1 MDAAKLSSSR
11 TALLFSLSLLIPA
24 SAFSQTAAFNLNG
37 SGTNATTVTLV
48 GTTPSPVSVA
58 STLTPT
64 TEITYSATTS
74 YDAGSNGVKW
84 MCLNPSPVGIING
97 TCDNVSSLVT
107 PDTLYLQIG
116 QNANS
121 SQLPATQH
129 TATIT
134 LTPTDASGAP
144 AATITV
150 NYTPGSNGGTTSGVL
165 SASPSSPSTS
175 VAYQSSTTLF
185 FNLVSTSTTP
195 LVFTLQSPQVPWAT
209 NFITTSGS
217 SSTGTVVSGNPAQV
231 QVTLNGFGQGQT
243 TLSTTLSVVYG
254 GNTLSIPLT
263 FGNGVNA
270 GSGSGGT
277 GTIQFSPSSVSWT
290 YSAGG
295 NFPPQTA
302 LNVTSSTGAASFT
315 ASASPAN
322 SWFSIVPTSGNLPN
336 ILTVEPTANIASL
349 ATGAYTG
356 VVTVFGSDGSQASFN
371 VNLTVNGGTTNGLTL
386 SPNPISMQA
395 AVNGSSVQQ
404 AVTVTSVTGGT
415 LSASVTGSGLS
426 VAVSNSTVVANVST
440 SAITVTGNPAGL
452 ANGTY
457 IGSLTVTVGGVSQA
471 VQVSFI
477 VGTGSGSGGTGTI
490 SAAPS
495 AVNFVYEMNSGMSPN
510 QQQQVFLAG
519 SGNYTAAVTNSSGGS
534 WLSVSSTSGS
544 LPTQSFQINTSAS
557 GLAAGTYTGAV
568 TFTNTSTNQTAVVS
582 VNLVVTGTTAIYTS
596 PGDLIF
602 SYIAGT
608 TSPTQFQNLSLLA
621 SDNSAVAV
629 TAAISNPSNSP
640 WLTITS
646 NGSSIAGQA
655 AYAVTVNAANTAN
668 GLYTGYITV
677 TAATGNSPITVPVVL
692 NVVGSSTGG
701 GGGSLTLGTS
711 SLTFQPAL
719 NGVATTQQLSVS
731 ATNATSFTASAS
743 TNSGNSTW
751 LSVSPAGSSVTNTTL
766 TVTANPAG
774 LIAGTYS
781 GQITLVSGSGTQT
794 VPVTMIV
801 GGGTGT
807 GGNITVTANGGT
819 STSPSLTYTA
829 QSVGATVPSQ
839 YLSVTSASGSSPIS
853 FTATLSGSSCAWVNL
868 GIVAGQAYQ
877 TPLANLNVGAATTGL
892 ASGTYN
898 CTLTLTPTGGTA
910 VTVPL
915 TLTVIGL
922 PTISVSTTT
931 LSFAYSAGSSTPTAQ
946 TVTVT
951 GAGSAAA
958 TFTAA
963 ATTTGS
969 PSGWLSVIPTSGS
982 ASASAPAPLTVSV
995 DPTGLVA
1002 GTYTGTI
1009 SVTPGS
1015 GSAGGGTVAVTL
1027 TVTAPTPSI
1036 STVVNGASFLGGAVS
1051 PGEFVS
1057 ILGTS
1062 LGPITPLG
1070 PSIDSTGKISTTL
1083 GNVQVFFSATP
1094 APLTYV
1100 SSGQINCIVPYG
1112 VSGLSTVPIQVKFL
1126 AQPSNV
1132 VTQNVQNS
1140 APGIFS
1146 ATGNGTGQGAILN
1159 QNNTLNTLTNPAAK
1173 GSIIQIYMTGEG
1185 NTSPS
1190 GTDGAITANATT
1202 VPVLPVAVMIGGQPA
1217 TVVFKGEA
1225 PGIVAGVL
1233 QLNVTIPP
1241 TVTLGANQVSV
1252 TIGSNTSQA
1261 SLTVAVQ

>member
-1 MDAAKLSSSR
+1 MDAAKLFFSR
-11 TALLFSLSLLIPA
+11 TALLLSLSLLIPA

-37 SGTNATTVTLV
+37 SGTNATTVTLI

-84 MCLNPSPVGIING
+84 MCLNPSPAGTING

-129 TATIT
+129 MATIT
-134 LTPTDASGAP
+134 LTGTDGSTG
-144 AATITV
+144 TITV

-195 LVFTLQSPQVPWAT
+195 LVFTLQSPQVSWAT
-209 NFITTSGS
+209 NFITTNGS
-217 SSTGTVVSGNPAQV
+217 SSTGTVVSGNPVQV
-231 QVTLNGFGQGQT
+231 QVTLNGFGQAQT
-243 TLSTTLSVVYG
+243 TLSTSLSVVYG

-277 GTIQFSPSSVSWT
+277 GTIQFSPSSVSWS

-295 NFPPQTA
+295 NFPPQTS
-302 LNVTSSTGAASFT
+302 LNVTSTTGAATFT

-336 ILTVEPTANIASL
+336 IITVEPTANIASL

-371 VNLTVNGGTTNGLTL
+371 VNLTVNGGTTNGLTV
-386 SPNPISMQA
+386 SPNPISMQT

-426 VAVSNSTVVANVST
+426 VTVSNATVVANVPT
-440 SAITVTGNPAGL
+440 SAITVTANPAGL

-471 VQVSFI
+471 VQVSFV
-477 VGTGSGSGGTGTI
+477 VGTGSGGGGGTGSI

-495 AVNFVYEMNSGMSPN
+495 AVNFVYEINSGMQIN

-519 SGNYTAAVTNSSGGS
+519 SGNYTATVTNSSGGS

-544 LPTQSFQINTSAS
+544 LPSQFFQIVANAS
-557 GLAAGTYTGAV
+557 GLAAGPYTGAV
-568 TFTNTSTNQTAVVS
+568 TFTNTSTSQTAVVS
-582 VNLVVTGTTAIYTS
+582 VNLLVTGTTAIYTS
-596 PGDLIF
+596 PGDLVF

-655 AYAVTVNAANTAN
+655 AYAVTVNASNVAN

-677 TAATGNSPITVPVVL
+677 TAATGNSPVTVPVVL

-711 SLTFQPAL
+711 SLTFQAAL
-719 NGVATTQQLSVS
+719 NGAATTQQLSVS
-731 ATNATSFTASAS
+731 ATSATSFTASAS
-743 TNSGNSTW
+743 ANSGNSTW

-801 GGGTGT
+801 GGGGGT

-819 STSPSLTYTA
+819 ATSPSLTFTA

-877 TPLANLNVGAATTGL
+877 TPLANLNVGATTTGL

-922 PTISVSTTT
+922 PTISVSTTA
-931 LSFAYSAGSSTPTAQ
+931 LSFSYSAGSSAPTAQ

-963 ATTTGS
+963 ATTTGT
-969 PSGWLSVIPTSGS
+969 PSGWLSVTPTTGS

-1036 STVVNGASFLGGAVS
+1036 TTVVNGASFLGGAVS

-1132 VTQNVQNS
+1132 VTQNVQAS

-1159 QNNTLNTLTNPAAK
+1159 QNNTLNTLTNPATK

-1190 GTDGAITANATT
+1190 GTDGAITGNATT
-1202 VPVLPVAVMIGGQPA
+1202 VPVLRVAVMIGGQPA

-1241 TVTLGANQVSV
+1241 TVTSGANQVSV

-1261 SLTVAVQ
+1261 NLTVAVQ

>member
-1 MDAAKLSSSR
+1 MDAAKRFFSR
-11 TALLFSLSLLIPA
+11 TAFLFPLALLIPA
-24 SAFSQTAAFNLNG
+24 SAFSQTAFSPSLTSITLVGRTPQTDTISSTTSTAITF
-37 SGTNATTVTLV
+37 NATTTY
-48 GTTPSPVSVA
+48 TTGDLPW
-58 STLTPT
+58 LT
-64 TEITYSATTS
+64 IDAGATTDHLS
-74 YDAGSNGVKW
+74 G
-84 MCLNPSPVGIING
+84 
-97 TCDNVSSLVT
+97 LVT
-107 PDTLYLQIG
+107 PANLYVLVG
-116 QNANS
+116 QQANGAGF
-121 SQLPATQH
+121 LPGLH
-129 TATIT
+129 TASIT
-134 LTPTDASGAP
+134 LHDPTGASGAP
-144 AATITV
+144 DTV
-150 NYTPGSNGGTTSGVL
+150 ILVSYTTGSNGGTTSGVL

-175 VAYQSSTTLF
+175 VTYQGSTILY
-185 FNLVSTSTTP
+185 FNLVSSSTTP
-195 LVFTLQSPQVPWAT
+195 VSFSLQTPSPSWAT
-209 NFITTSGS
+209 NFVTSSGSTSG
-217 SSTGTVVSGNPAQV
+217 TVISGSPAQV
-231 QVTLNGFGQGQT
+231 QVTLNGFNQAQT
-243 TLSTTLSVVYG
+243 SLSTTLSVIYG
-254 GNTLSIPLT
+254 GNTLTIPLT

-277 GTIQFSPSSVSWT
+277 GTIQFSPSSVSWS

-295 NFPPQTA
+295 NFPPQTS
-302 LNVTSSTGAASFT
+302 LNVTSTTGAATFT

-336 ILTVEPTANIASL
+336 IITVEPTANIASL

-371 VNLTVNGGTTNGLTL
+371 VNLTVNGGTTNGLTV
-386 SPNPISMQA
+386 SPNPISMQT

-426 VAVSNSTVVANVST
+426 VTVSNATVVANVPT
-440 SAITVTGNPAGL
+440 SAITVTANPAGL

-471 VQVSFI
+471 VQVSFV
-477 VGTGSGSGGTGTI
+477 VGTGSGGGGGTGSI

-495 AVNFVYEMNSGMSPN
+495 AVNFVYEINSGMQIN

-519 SGNYTAAVTNSSGGS
+519 SGNYTATVTNSSGGS

-544 LPTQSFQINTSAS
+544 LPSQFFQIVANAS
-557 GLAAGTYTGAV
+557 GLAAGPYTGAV
-568 TFTNTSTNQTAVVS
+568 TFTNTSTSQTAVVS
-582 VNLVVTGTTAIYTS
+582 VNLLVTGTTAIYTS
-596 PGDLIF
+596 PGDLVF

-655 AYAVTVNAANTAN
+655 AYAVTVNASNVAN

-677 TAATGNSPITVPVVL
+677 TAATGNSPVTVPVVL

-711 SLTFQPAL
+711 SLTFQAAL
-719 NGVATTQQLSVS
+719 NGAATTQQLSVS
-731 ATNATSFTASAS
+731 ATSATSFTASAS

-801 GGGTGT
+801 GGGGGT

-819 STSPSLTYTA
+819 ATSPSLTFTA

-877 TPLANLNVGAATTGL
+877 TPLANLNVGATTTGL

-922 PTISVSTTT
+922 PTISVSTTA
-931 LSFAYSAGSSTPTAQ
+931 LSFSYSAGSSAPTAQ

-963 ATTTGS
+963 ATTTGT
-969 PSGWLSVIPTSGS
+969 PSGWLSVTPTTGS

-1036 STVVNGASFLGGAVS
+1036 TTVVNGASFLGGAVS

-1132 VTQNVQNS
+1132 VTQNVQAS

-1159 QNNTLNTLTNPAAK
+1159 QNNTLNTLTNPATK

-1190 GTDGAITANATT
+1190 GTDGAITGNATT

-1241 TVTLGANQVSV
+1241 TVTSGANQVSV

-1261 SLTVAVQ
+1261 NLTVAVQ

>member
-1 MDAAKLSSSR
+1 MDAAKLFFSR
-11 TALLFSLSLLIPA
+11 TALLLSLSLLIPA

-37 SGTNATTVTLV
+37 SGTNATTVTLI

-84 MCLNPSPVGIING
+84 MCLNPSPAGTING

-129 TATIT
+129 MATIT
-134 LTPTDASGAP
+134 LTGTDGSTG
-144 AATITV
+144 TITV

-195 LVFTLQSPQVPWAT
+195 LVFTLQSPQVSWAT
-209 NFITTSGS
+209 NFITTNGS
-217 SSTGTVVSGNPAQV
+217 SSTGTVVSGNPVQV
-231 QVTLNGFGQGQT
+231 QVTLNGFGQAQT
-243 TLSTTLSVVYG
+243 TLSTSLSVVYG

-277 GTIQFSPSSVSWT
+277 GTIQFSPSSVSWS

-295 NFPPQTA
+295 NFPPQTS
-302 LNVTSSTGAASFT
+302 LNVTSTTGAATFT

-336 ILTVEPTANIASL
+336 IITVEPTANIASL

-371 VNLTVNGGTTNGLTL
+371 VNLTVNGGTTNGLTV
-386 SPNPISMQA
+386 SPNPISMQT

-426 VAVSNSTVVANVST
+426 VTVSNATVVANVPT
-440 SAITVTGNPAGL
+440 SAITVTANPAGL

-471 VQVSFI
+471 VQVSFV
-477 VGTGSGSGGTGTI
+477 VGTGSGGGGGTGSI

-495 AVNFVYEMNSGMSPN
+495 AVNFVYEINSGMQIN

-519 SGNYTAAVTNSSGGS
+519 SGNYTATVTNSSGGS

-544 LPTQSFQINTSAS
+544 LPSQFFQIVANAS
-557 GLAAGTYTGAV
+557 GLAAGPYTGAV
-568 TFTNTSTNQTAVVS
+568 TFTNTSTSQTAVVS
-582 VNLVVTGTTAIYTS
+582 VNLLVTGTTAIYTS
-596 PGDLIF
+596 PGDLVF

-655 AYAVTVNAANTAN
+655 AYAVTVNASNVAN

-677 TAATGNSPITVPVVL
+677 TAATGNSPVTVPVVL

-711 SLTFQPAL
+711 SLTFQAAL
-719 NGVATTQQLSVS
+719 NGAATTQQLSVS
-731 ATNATSFTASAS
+731 ATSATSFTASAS

-801 GGGTGT
+801 GGGGGT

-819 STSPSLTYTA
+819 ATSPSLTFTA

-877 TPLANLNVGAATTGL
+877 TPLANLNVGATTTGL

-922 PTISVSTTT
+922 PTISVSTTA
-931 LSFAYSAGSSTPTAQ
+931 LSFSYSAGSSAPTAQ

-963 ATTTGS
+963 ATTTGT
-969 PSGWLSVIPTSGS
+969 PSGWLSVTPTTGS

-1036 STVVNGASFLGGAVS
+1036 TTVVNGASFLGGAVS

-1132 VTQNVQNS
+1132 VTQNVQAS

-1159 QNNTLNTLTNPAAK
+1159 QNNTLNTLTNPATK

-1190 GTDGAITANATT
+1190 GTDGAITGNATT

-1241 TVTLGANQVSV
+1241 TVTSGANQVSV

-1261 SLTVAVQ
+1261 NLTVAVQ

>member
-1 MDAAKLSSSR
+1 MDAAKLSFSR
-11 TALLFSLSLLIPA
+11 TAFLFSLALLIPA

-37 SGTNATTVTLV
+37 SGTNATTVTLI
-48 GTTPSPVSVA
+48 GTNPSPVSVA

-64 TEITYSATTS
+64 TEITYQAITTYGADSA
-74 YDAGSNGVKW
+74 GVRW
-84 MCLNPSPVGIING
+84 MCLNPSNG
-97 TCDNVSSLVT
+97 GTVVNTCDSLSGLVT
-107 PDTLYLQIG
+107 PDTLNLQIG

-121 SQLPATQH
+121 SQLTATQH

-134 LTPTDASGAP
+134 LTATDASGAP
-144 AATITV
+144 PATITV

-175 VAYQSSTTLF
+175 VAYQSSTILF

-195 LVFTLQSPQVPWAT
+195 LVFTLQTPQVPWAT

-217 SSTGTVVSGNPAQV
+217 SSTGTVASGNPAQV
-231 QVTLNGFGQGQT
+231 QVTLNGFGQAQT

-277 GTIQFSPSSVSWT
+277 GTIQFSPSSVSWS

-302 LNVTSSTGAASFT
+302 LNVTSTTGAASFT

-322 SWFSIVPTSGNLPN
+322 SWFSVVPTSGNLPN
-336 ILTVEPTANIASL
+336 IITVEPTANIASL

-371 VNLTVNGGTTNGLTL
+371 VNLTVNGGTTNGLTV

-426 VAVSNSTVVANVST
+426 VVVSNSTVMANVPT

-457 IGSLTVTVGGVSQA
+457 IGSLTVTAGGVSQA

-477 VGTGSGSGGTGTI
+477 VGTGGSGGGTGTI

-495 AVNFVYEMNSGMSPN
+495 AVNFVYEINSGMQIN

-519 SGNYTAAVTNSSGGS
+519 SGNYTATVTNSSGGS

-544 LPTQSFQINTSAS
+544 LPAQFFQIVANAS

-568 TFTNTSTNQTAVVS
+568 TFTNTSTSQTAVVS
-582 VNLVVTGTTAIYTS
+582 VNLLVTGTTAIYTS
-596 PGDLIF
+596 PGDLVF

-692 NVVGSSTGG
+692 SVVGSSTGG

-719 NGVATTQQLSVS
+719 NGAATTQQLSVS

-781 GQITLVSGSGTQT
+781 RTNHSGFR
-794 VPVTMIV
+794 V
-801 GGGTGT
+801 GNPDRARDDDCWRRHGNR
-807 GGNITVTANGGT
+807 GNITVTANGGT
-819 STSPSLTYTA
+819 STSPSLTFTA

-877 TPLANLNVGAATTGL
+877 TPLANLNVGATTTGL

-931 LSFAYSAGSSTPTAQ
+931 LTFAYSAGSSTPTAQ
-946 TVTVT
+946 TVTIT

-958 TFTAA
+958 TFTAT
-963 ATTTGS
+963 ATSS
-969 PSGWLSVIPTSGS
+969 PSGWLSVTPTSGS

-1027 TVTAPTPSI
+1027 AVTAPTPSI

-1132 VTQNVQNS
+1132 VTPAVQAS

-1146 ATGNGTGQGAILN
+1146 ATGNGMGQGAILN

-1173 GSIIQIYMTGEG
+1173 GSTIQIFMTGEG
-1185 NTSPS
+1185 NTNPP

-1202 VPVLPVAVMIGGQPA
+1202 FPVLSVAVMIGGQPA

-1241 TVTLGANQVSV
+1241 TVTSGANQVSV
-1252 TIGSNTSQA
+1252 TIGSNTSQTN
-1261 SLTVAVQ
+1261 LTVAVQ